1 MKNYGHKLTLF
12 GKLANWLNHPSRLK
26 VDRLIADLHRKK
38 DEPWKIKRKLIK
50 MGSISVDPLIKILN
64 SEGDS
69 FVKWQ
74 AAKALASIGDSRAIP
89 SLVGMLNDHSL
100 VRYANNGDN
109 AYIYQVA
116 IEALSAMGRPG
127 LDSLIKA
134 LGNPSSSRH
143 VRLLVA
149 MELGSIGDTRAIPA
163 LTKACQVDDDLAV
176 RSRASSALESIRLVR
191 KGI

>member
-74 AAKALASIGDSRAIP
+74 AAKALASIG
-89 SLVGMLNDHSL
+89 
-100 VRYANNGDN
+100 
-109 AYIYQVA
+109 
-116 IEALSAMGRPG
+116 
-127 LDSLIKA
+127 
-134 LGNPSSSRH
+134 
-143 VRLLVA
+143 
-149 MELGSIGDTRAIPA
+149 
-163 LTKACQVDDDLAV
+163 
-176 RSRASSALESIRLVR
+176 
-191 KGI
+191 